1 MKKVFGTILA
11 CAIVTTSAS
20 AVLADAPLLTAATS
34 APNYTVV
41 INGDKIDADGI
52 YTEGKQIMLPLRS
65 VAEKLGYK
73 VTWDEA
79 KQGITLDNGEVN
91 TTVYIGED
99 NYYMASSTAIGMSAP
114 TALGAA
120 PVLKGDKTYV
130 PAEMFSVLNCGK
142 VYTVADGVITFG
154 DANKADS
161 KDESVQI
168 PNPFTEYESIELAS
182 GGAVLAPGIEEN
194 ADIDSIRKEVGYD
207 FALPDYM
214 PQGYTF
220 DSASLLF
227 GELVQIV
234 YTDGEH
240 KIMYRIE
247 DCTDDISGDYNNYET
262 VETVDM
268 GGAAVTV
275 REDGGKCRL
284 AIWNDGKA
292 HVLWLD
298 EGFERYE
305 IEKIIKSIG

>member
-20 AVLADAPLLTAATS
+20 PVLADAPLLTAATS

-142 VYTVADGVITFG
+142 VYTVADRVITFG

-168 PNPFTEYESIELAS
+168 PNPFTEYESIELAEK
-182 GGAVLAPGIEEN
+182 AVAFDVKLPSYIPDGFSFDYASTMRNDFIQIGYKN
-194 ADIDSIRKEVGYD
+194 ADGAEI
-207 FALPDYM
+207 L
-214 PQGYTF
+214 
-220 DSASLLF
+220 
-227 GELVQIV
+227 
-234 YTDGEH
+234 
-240 KIMYRIE
+240 YRMAKGS
-247 DCTDDISGDYNNYET
+247 DDISGDYNIYDSVKAVKVNGIDVT
-262 VETVDM
+262 LRTGSKTSVD
-268 GGAAVTV
+268 GEDSASAIWT
-275 REDGGKCRL
+275 DGGYSFSVYCSNVGSIDVD
-284 AIWNDGKA
+284 A
-292 HVLWLD
+292 V
-298 EGFERYE
+298 
-305 IEKIIKSIG
+305 IKGIK